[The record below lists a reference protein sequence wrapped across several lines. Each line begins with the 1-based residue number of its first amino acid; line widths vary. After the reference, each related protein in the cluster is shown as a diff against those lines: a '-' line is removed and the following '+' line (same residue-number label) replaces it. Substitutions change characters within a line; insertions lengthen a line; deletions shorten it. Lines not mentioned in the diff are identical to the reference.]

1 MATSYF
7 QYEGC
12 LLGISHR
19 NSNELLVW
27 DAFSEWLCL
36 AGTWETKVSNREK
49 RQQRK
54 KEKGPGDSSE
64 SPEGG
69 VRASQKVEQ
78 PAVTAPAGTK
88 KNKGMHFLNSVLV
101 HGIQENVKG
110 VI

>member
-1 MATSYF
+1 MT
-7 QYEGC
+7 
-12 LLGISHR
+12 
-19 NSNELLVW
+19 
-27 DAFSEWLCL
+27 
-36 AGTWETKVSNREK
+36 
-49 RQQRK
+49 
-54 KEKGPGDSSE
+54 SSE

-78 PAVTAPAGTK
+78 PVVTAPAGTK